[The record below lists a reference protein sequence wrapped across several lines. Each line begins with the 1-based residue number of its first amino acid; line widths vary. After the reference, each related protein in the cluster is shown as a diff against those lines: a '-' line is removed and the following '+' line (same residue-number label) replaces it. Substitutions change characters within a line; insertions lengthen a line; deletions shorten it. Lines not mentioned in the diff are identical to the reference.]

1 MPAKAMRASR
11 SDPSFHY
18 RDALRH
24 LNERQAPYLVGGTCA
39 YQAHTGI
46 QRPTKDLDIFVKQ
59 HDRDHVLDLLQDGGW
74 ETAVEVPHW
83 LAKARRG
90 ETFIDVIHGAGN
102 GIVTVDDLWFTHGVP
117 GHVLGIET
125 RFVPAEEMIWSK
137 AFVIEKYR
145 FEGADVAHLL
155 LMRGERINWDR
166 LLWRF
171 GRHWRVLMGHLLFFG
186 FIYPAKQSLVPR
198 ALMETLMVLLRRAG
212 DESAALPAGNWP
224 AEKLSLSQR

>member
-1 MPAKAMRASR
+1 MPAKAVRASR

-46 QRPTKDLDIFVKQ
+46 QRPTKDLDIFVKE

-74 ETAVEVPHW
+74 
-83 LAKARRG
+83 

-125 RFVPAEEMIWSK
+125 RLVPAEEMIWSK
-137 AFVIEKYR
+137 AFVIEKCR

-186 FIYPAKQSLVPR
+186 FIYPAKRSLVPR
-198 ALMETLMVLLRRAG
+198 ALMETLMVLLRREG
-212 DESAALPAGNWP
+212 DESAALPAGNLP